1 MDNIMKKPFL
11 IVFFFALCLRVF
23 AATETIDLSAQGF
36 ANAAPVSEVTGTAV
50 KLTFTDGGT
59 PTAYYTSGSAVR
71 LYNGGTMTV
80 ACGFTM
86 SKIVFDYVLD
96 GAATVSVSPAT
107 FDPETKTWEGTSNSV
122 VLTAGTAKHVKIKS
136 VTVTYESGSTS
147 DEGGTYELVT
157 SSTTLAAGDKCV
169 VLDFGGGHAVGTIG
183 GNVAA
188 AVSSGFT
195 LSETGTT
202 VTIPSTTTNI
212 AVFTLEASQ
221 TEGAFYLK
229 SSLNNGAY
237 LKLANSTD
245 VTTSAEEVD
254 LYINTDANNYTTIA
268 FSQDTYRSLS
278 YYPDSKYF
286 KNYASPS
293 AIGKYKPV
301 KMYRK
306 SSGTPPVVTTYDVN
320 VASDIA
326 NGSVVASAETAA
338 QGATVTLTVTPDANY
353 ELESL
358 TVTGLDGA
366 VSTTLQS
373 NGTYTFEMPAGD
385 VTVSA
390 TFRAVQTGGGDGYVG
405 AGRKFV
411 LVTDASAL
419 GDGSIVMVLNSATEG
434 TQKAIANTQKSNNRA
449 ATDVTVTTKGGETIA
464 TSTSAT
470 EVYQL
475 VASNVGYGFKAVSES
490 SCYKD
495 KYLAANGGTSNN
507 YLNYVSNMNGTTTD
521 ATINVSSEGE
531 TTVVFNFTDRNSMY
545 YNPNNG
551 SPLFS
556 CYSSQG
562 SMGSVYLYQLA
573 PAITLE
579 PVTGIANFARTSD
592 DTNVRLYLPDAND
605 VRVLRVVDNSDG
617 TVNAYVREHTSSD
630 GYCGM
635 VLRGLTP
642 NRPLAYDQHIAG
654 WISGVRSTSADGQI
668 EFVADASFT
677 NTTFLVIAD
686 LVSEP
691 LTAPNTITSDKL
703 AEHNGDWVTLRE
715 LACSV
720 SDGNLVLSDGAG
732 DGPVALNAELA
743 SSGYAAPYA
752 GAVVDVAGIASN
764 NTLYP
769 TTIGSVPQITYVV
782 DTEAGYVSP
791 STSISNT
798 AVRVKRQLIAG
809 QWAPLTLPFAMDVD
823 DFAGDV
829 MAYQSLVDGG
839 TITTGGKQYE
849 VGTMVF
855 EPAES
860 IEAGV
865 PYLVRPTR
873 LITEI
878 TSQNGVTL
886 AGGAAQSVSMTRSS
900 GGQNAPGLRRIA
912 ATDEYSFVGVYE
924 SIAVP
929 TDKTAKIFFADGTVG
944 WATEDDNMVSS
955 TSAYVLS
962 PENQVARLQLGDAS
976 PTIITAIDTIEVS
989 RPVLAEGIYNLL
1001 GMKLNKSWSELPH
1014 GIYIVNGVKRVK

>member
-1 MDNIMKKPFL
+1 MKKPFL

-36 ANAAPVSEVTGTAV
+36 ANAAPVSEVEGDAV

-80 ACGFTM
+80 TCDFTM

-96 GAATVSVSPAT
+96 GIATVSVSPAI
-107 FDPETKTWEGTSNSV
+107 FYCDTKTWEGTSNSV
-122 VLTAGTAKHVKIKS
+122 VLTAETAKHVRIKS

-169 VLDFGGGHAVGTIG
+169 VLDFEGGYAVGTIG
-183 GNVAA
+183 GDAA
-188 AVSSGFT
+188 AAISSGFT
-195 LSETGTT
+195 LTGTT
-202 VTIPSTTTNI
+202 VTIPSTTTDI

-229 SSLNNGAY
+229 SSLNKGKY
-237 LKLANSTD
+237 LQLTASSINVATST
-245 VTTSAEEVD
+245 TGVD
-254 LYINTDANNYTTIA
+254 LYISTDADNNFTKIA
-268 FSQDTYRSLS
+268 CSQETNRSLS
-278 YYPDSKYF
+278 YYPNNYF
-286 KNYASPS
+286 KNYATPLAS
-293 AIGKYKPV
+293 GKYKPV

-306 SSGTPPVVTTYDVN
+306 TSDTPPVVTTYDVN

-338 QGATVTLTVTPDANY
+338 QGATVTLTVTPDENY

-358 TVTGLDGA
+358 TVTGPDGV

-411 LVTDASAL
+411 LVTDARAL
-419 GDGSIVMVLNSATEG
+419 GDGSIVMVLNSATVG

-449 ATDVTVTTKGGETIA
+449 ATDVTVTTEGGETIA

-475 VASNVGYGFKAVSES
+475 VAASNGRYGFKAVSES
-490 SCYKD
+490 SYYKD
-495 KYLAANGGTSNN
+495 NYLAATGGTSHN
-507 YLNYVSNMNGTTTD
+507 YLNYKADMDGTTTD

-531 TTVVFNFTDRNSMY
+531 TTVVFNFTGRNSMY

-573 PAITLE
+573 PAITDE

-605 VRVLRVVDNSDG
+605 VRVLRVVDNGDG
-617 TVNAYVREHTSSD
+617 TVDAYVREHTSSD

-654 WISGVRSTSADGQI
+654 WISGVRATSADGQI

-677 NTTFLVIAD
+677 NTAFLVIAD

-855 EPAES
+855 EPAKS

-944 WATEDDNMVSS
+944 WATEDDNMVPS

-1001 GMKLNKSWSELPH
+1001 GIKLNKSWSELPH

>member
-1 MDNIMKKPFL
+1 MKKPFL

-36 ANAAPVSEVTGTAV
+36 ADGTQVSVIEGDAV
-50 KLTFTDGGT
+50 KLTFTNGDT

-80 ACGFTM
+80 TCDFTM

-96 GAATVSVSPAT
+96 GIATASVSQAI
-107 FDPETKTWEGTSNSV
+107 FNPETKTWEGSLSSV
-122 VLTAGTAKHVKIKS
+122 VLTAGTAMHVRIKS

-157 SSTTLAAGDKCV
+157 SSTRLAAGDKCV
-169 VLDFGGGHAVGTIG
+169 VLDFEGGYAVGTIG
-183 GNVAA
+183 GDAA
-188 AVSSGFT
+188 AAISSGFT
-195 LSETGTT
+195 LTGTT
-202 VTIPSTTTNI
+202 VTIPSTTTDI

-229 SSLNNGAY
+229 SSLNEGKY
-237 LKLANSTD
+237 LQLANSIN
-245 VTTSAEEVD
+245 VATSAKGVD
-254 LYINTDANNYTTIA
+254 LFISTSTDANNYTKIA
-268 FSQDTYRSLS
+268 FSKDTNRSLS
-278 YYPDSKYF
+278 YYPNNSF
-286 KNYASPS
+286 KNYATPLAS
-293 AIGKYKPV
+293 GKYKPV

-306 SSGTPPVVTTYDVN
+306 T
-320 VASDIA
+320 SDA
-326 NGSVVASAETAA
+326 
-338 QGATVTLTVTPDANY
+338 
-353 ELESL
+353 
-358 TVTGLDGA
+358 
-366 VSTTLQS
+366 
-373 NGTYTFEMPAGD
+373 
-385 VTVSA
+385 
-390 TFRAVQTGGGDGYVG
+390 
-405 AGRKFV
+405 
-411 LVTDASAL
+411 
-419 GDGSIVMVLNSATEG
+419 
-434 TQKAIANTQKSNNRA
+434 
-449 ATDVTVTTKGGETIA
+449 
-464 TSTSAT
+464 
-470 EVYQL
+470 
-475 VASNVGYGFKAVSES
+475 
-490 SCYKD
+490 
-495 KYLAANGGTSNN
+495 
-507 YLNYVSNMNGTTTD
+507 
-521 ATINVSSEGE
+521 
-531 TTVVFNFTDRNSMY
+531 
-545 YNPNNG
+545 
-551 SPLFS
+551 
-556 CYSSQG
+556 
-562 SMGSVYLYQLA
+562 
-573 PAITLE
+573 LE

-605 VRVLRVVDNSDG
+605 VRVLRVVDNGDG
-617 TVNAYVREHTSSD
+617 TVDAYVREHTSSD

-654 WISGVRSTSADGQI
+654 WISGVRATSADGQI

-677 NTTFLVIAD
+677 NTAFLVIAD

-791 STSISNT
+791 STSIANT

-924 SIAVP
+924 STAVP

-944 WATEDDNMVSS
+944 WATEDDNMVPS

>member
-1 MDNIMKKPFL
+1 MKKPFL

-36 ANAAPVSEVTGTAV
+36 ADGTQVSVVEGDAV

-80 ACGFTM
+80 TCDFTM

-96 GAATVSVSPAT
+96 GIATVSVSQAT
-107 FDPETKTWEGTSNSV
+107 FDSETKTWEGSLSSV
-122 VLTAGTAKHVKIKS
+122 VLTAETAKHVRIKS

-169 VLDFGGGHAVGTIG
+169 VLDFEGGYAVGTIG
-183 GNVAA
+183 GDAA
-188 AVSSGFT
+188 AAISSGFT
-195 LSETGTT
+195 LTGTT
-202 VTIPSTTTNI
+202 VTIPSTTTDI

-229 SSLNNGAY
+229 SSLNKGKY
-237 LKLANSTD
+237 LQLTASSINVATST
-245 VTTSAEEVD
+245 TGVD
-254 LYINTDANNYTTIA
+254 LYISTDADNNFTKIA
-268 FSQDTYRSLS
+268 CSQETNRSLS
-278 YYPDSKYF
+278 YYPNNYF
-286 KNYASPS
+286 KNYATPLAS
-293 AIGKYKPV
+293 GKYKPV

-306 SSGTPPVVTTYDVN
+306 TSDTPPVVTTYDVN

-338 QGATVTLTVTPDANY
+338 QGATVTLTVTPDENY

-358 TVTGLDGA
+358 TVTGPDGV

-419 GDGSIVMVLNSATEG
+419 GDGSIVMVLNSATAG

-449 ATDVTVTTKGGETIA
+449 ATDVTVTTEGGETIA

-475 VASNVGYGFKAVSES
+475 VAASNGRYGFKAVSES
-490 SCYKD
+490 SYYKD
-495 KYLAANGGTSNN
+495 KYLAATGGTSHN
-507 YLNYVSNMNGTTTD
+507 YLNYVSKMNGTTTD
-521 ATINVSSEGE
+521 ATINVVSGGVAE
-531 TTVVFNFTDRNSMY
+531 VAFNFTGRNSMY

-551 SPLFS
+551 SPLFN

-605 VRVLRVVDNSDG
+605 VRVLRVVDNGDG
-617 TVNAYVREHTSSD
+617 TVDAYVREHTSSD

-654 WISGVRSTSADGQI
+654 WISGVRATSADGQI

-809 QWAPLTLPFAMDVD
+809 QWVPLTLPFAMDVD

-886 AGGAAQSVSMTRSS
+886 AGGVAQSVSMTRSS

-912 ATDEYSFVGVYE
+912 ATDEYSLVGVYE
-924 SIAVP
+924 STAVP

-944 WATEDDNMVSS
+944 WATEDDNMVPS

-976 PTIITAIDTIEVS
+976 PTIITAIDTIEAS

>member
-1 MDNIMKKPFL
+1 MDSIMKKPFL

-36 ANAAPVSEVTGTAV
+36 ADAAPVSEVTGTAV
-50 KLTFTDGGT
+50 KLSFTNGGT
-59 PTAYYTSGSAVR
+59 PTAYNTSGSAVL

-80 ACGFTM
+80 TCDFTM

-96 GAATVSVSPAT
+96 GAATVSVSPAA
-107 FDPETKTWEGTSNSV
+107 FDRDTKTWEGSSSSV
-122 VLTAGTAKHVKIKS
+122 VLTAGTAMHVRIKS

-183 GNVAA
+183 DKVAA
-188 AVSSGFT
+188 AVGSGFT

-202 VTIPSTTTNI
+202 VTIPSTTTDI

-221 TEGAFYLK
+221 TAGAFYLK
-229 SSLNNGAY
+229 SSLNEGKY

-245 VTTSAEEVD
+245 VTTSAKGVD
-254 LYINTDANNYTTIA
+254 LFISTDANNYTKIA
-268 FSQDTYRSLS
+268 FSKDTYRSLS
-278 YYPDSKYF
+278 YYLNNSF
-286 KNYASPS
+286 KNYANHS
-293 AIGKYKPV
+293 ASGNYKPV

-306 SSGTPPVVTTYDVN
+306 TSDTLPVVTTYDVN

-338 QGATVTLTVTPDANY
+338 QGAIVTLTVTPDANY

-358 TVTGLDGA
+358 TVTGPDGA

-390 TFRAVQTGGGDGYVG
+390 AFRAVQTGGGDGYVG

-419 GDGSIVMVLNSATEG
+419 GDGSIVMVLNSATAG

-490 SCYKD
+490 SYYKD
-495 KYLAANGGTSNN
+495 NYLAATGGTSHN
-507 YLNYVSNMNGTTTD
+507 YLNYVSKMNGTTTD

-531 TTVVFNFTDRNSMY
+531 TTVVFNFTGRNSMY

-551 SPLFS
+551 SPLFN

-573 PAITLE
+573 PAIALE

-605 VRVLRVVDNSDG
+605 VRVLSVVDNGDG
-617 TVNAYVREHTSSD
+617 TVDAYVREHTSSD

-654 WISGVRSTSADGQI
+654 WISGVRATSADGQI

-791 STSISNT
+791 STSIANT

-855 EPAES
+855 EPAGS

-924 SIAVP
+924 STAVP

-944 WATEDDNMVSS
+944 WATEDDNMVPS

-989 RPVLAEGIYNLL
+989 RPVLAEDIYNLL